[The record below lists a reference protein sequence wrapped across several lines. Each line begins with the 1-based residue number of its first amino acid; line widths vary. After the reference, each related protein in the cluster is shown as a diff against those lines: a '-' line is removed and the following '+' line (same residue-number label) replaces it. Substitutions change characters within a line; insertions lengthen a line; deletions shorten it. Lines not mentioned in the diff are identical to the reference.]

1 MIMPDR
7 KIKARALDVN
17 RKKKGYKKNYSPY

>member
-1 MIMPDR
+1 LAER
-7 KIKARALDVN
+7 KNEANALDIN